1 MAAKATIRRAQPADA
16 AVLTALALRSKA
28 HWGYPEDFMRACE
41 AELRVTAENIDDPGL
56 AYFVALQ
63 GDDVAGFAAL
73 EFIGGPIAE
82 LEALFVEPALIGRG
96 FGRELIQFAIR
107 VAESR
112 GITRLLIQGD
122 PHAEDFYLAAGA
134 RPTGERE
141 SGSIPGRMLPLY
153 ELPLGHRPS
162 ANNNRRT

>member
-1 MAAKATIRRAQPADA
+1 MATKMTIRRARPADA
-16 AVLTALALRSKA
+16 AILTALALRSKA
-28 HWGYPEDFMRACE
+28 HWGYPKDFMRACE
-41 AELRVTAENIDDPGL
+41 AELRVTAGNIDDPRL
-56 AYFVALQ
+56 AYFVAQQ

-73 EFIGGPIAE
+73 EFVGGPSAE

-96 FGRELIQFAIR
+96 FGRELMQFAIR

-162 ANNNRRT
+162 ANIDRRT

>member
-1 MAAKATIRRAQPADA
+1 MAAKTTIRPARPADA

-28 HWGYPEDFMRACE
+28 HWGYPEDFIRRCE
-41 AELRVTAENIDDPGL
+41 AELRVTAEKVEDPNL
-56 AYFVALQ
+56 AYFVATQ

-73 EFIGGPIAE
+73 DFVGGPSAE
-82 LEALFVEPALIGRG
+82 LEAVFVEPALIGRG
-96 FGRELIQFAIR
+96 FGRELMQFAIR
-107 VAESR
+107 VARSR

-134 RPTGERE
+134 RPFGERE

-153 ELPLGHRPS
+153 ELPLSDRPP
-162 ANNNRRT
+162 ANNDRRS